1 MLLLGVHSWQNV
13 DALRRRRVIRKL
25 NREELN
31 HDGLVVMR
39 FIMPERKPLVASA
52 RGKMLPMV
60 QRRER
65 TSLESEDGERAD
77 LLRFT
82 LAAKYHTKSAHKYLL
97 ANAFLRHA
105 AALPYKFVGRSED
118 DALVDLHELG
128 LNLHRVLLQ
137 HTARSSGSSGDSSSR
152 VALIPGIG
160 GSGGVLGGGSGG
172 SGGSSSS
179 GSSSSSSGGMDG
191 GGSSDRGPMLLFGIS
206 GLWVM
211 WDQANMLPMCW
222 NARWVDHGG
231 VCDFRFLGP
240 FLLFQGPLV
249 IYSRAL
255 AHALISL
262 PRFTTDEARVSGNW
276 SAILKGRRATP
287 EIAQHL
293 GIVHSGIAEDVY
305 YSALLASPPLGAA
318 LNLTIFDVPLAEYKW
333 HKARP
338 RHLMRPSA
346 VFHRLLTWQ
355 HLNASG
361 LVRSLVNMTHWRTGA
376 AAGKFGAELPTERA
390 LKGDVEPTGLLS
402 EWWRRVD
409 AKRGAHVSGALAHG
423 MPPQHSARGMAPPAC
438 SSYTQ
443 RYKAFRW
450 RSDKQRE
457 ISQRYC
463 CANWRICT
471 L

>member
-1 MLLLGVHSWQNV
+1 MLGVHSWQNV

-128 LNLHRVLLQ
+128 LNLHRVLMQ

-152 VALIPGIG
+152 VAVIPGTAAAAKSLVAVAVAAVAAAAVAAAAVEAWTAAG
-160 GSGGVLGGGSGG
+160 ATSRPV
-172 SGGSSSS
+172 
-179 GSSSSSSGGMDG
+179 
-191 GGSSDRGPMLLFGIS
+191 LLFGIS
-206 GLWVM
+206 RLWVM

-318 LNLTIFDVPLAEYKW
+318 LNLTILMCHWPSTSGTRHVPGTSC
-333 HKARP
+333 ARA
-338 RHLMRPSA
+338 PS
-346 VFHRLLTWQ
+346 
-355 HLNASG
+355 SI
-361 LVRSLVNMTHWRTGA
+361 
-376 AAGKFGAELPTERA
+376 
-390 LKGDVEPTGLLS
+390 
-402 EWWRRVD
+402 
-409 AKRGAHVSGALAHG
+409 VS
-423 MPPQHSARGMAPPAC
+423 
-438 SSYTQ
+438 
-443 RYKAFRW
+443 
-450 RSDKQRE
+450 
-457 ISQRYC
+457 
-463 CANWRICT
+463 
-471 L
+471 